1 MGTYAFFLNFY
12 LLTLDFS
19 ASFMLRVLWFIP
31 FERLYSI
38 PRLDIIIPHF
48 IYSTVGRQLV
58 FSLGPLWMELLFFWC
73 SHARISIGYTPRDGN
88 LGHQMCISLID
99 KAKCSSSNEYSLQ
112 QGGSVPIVL
121 HWSFAR
127 FFPLAHL
134 NCLFFLYKYKYP
146 IFNYQNAFLIC
157 LKFVFPN
164 VNIIFKLL
172 NWSKSFLS

>member
-1 MGTYAFFLNFY
+1 MGTYAFFFNFY

-19 ASFMLRVLWFIP
+19 ASFMRRVLWFIP

-146 IFNYQNAFLIC
+146 IFN
-157 LKFVFPN
+157 
-164 VNIIFKLL
+164 
-172 NWSKSFLS
+172 